1 MLGSHCGALTHAV
14 GSAIKVSMV
23 PTSSYRSKDEGGRG
37 KVELTNFVVSTS
49 FDSLTFA
56 GASVVAARRSNVDR
70 HRHCP
75 VDNHP
80 FRDDRPRWEASP
92 AEDGRVPLTSLPPGT
107 TLDQL
112 QQVASLFTTIF
123 TTTFTVLLFRSPAH
137 LHLHLLHH
145 HLDPHH
151 AQITLCSAVL
161 VFYDLC
167 MRLPVSHLAA
177 DRLPK
182 QARQ

>member
-1 MLGSHCGALTHAV
+1 MRLVLPSKCRWSRPQAVAARMRRPKEGRTDQLCGLDLV
-14 GSAIKVSMV
+14 RQ
-23 PTSSYRSKDEGGRG
+23 P
-37 KVELTNFVVSTS
+37 
-49 FDSLTFA
+49 TFA
-56 GASVVAARRSNVDR
+56 GASVVAARRSNAD
-70 HRHCP
+70 RHCP

-137 LHLHLLHH
+137 LHLLHH